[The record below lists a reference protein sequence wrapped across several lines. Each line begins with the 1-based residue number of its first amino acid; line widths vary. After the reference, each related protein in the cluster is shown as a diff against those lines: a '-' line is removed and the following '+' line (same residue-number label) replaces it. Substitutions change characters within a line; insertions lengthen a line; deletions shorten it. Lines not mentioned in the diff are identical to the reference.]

1 MKKTSLLFLTF
12 FVLVIFFWNSCNSP
26 TSADK
31 TTSSL
36 NSESSSKSSGSSGT
50 TTGTVEVTLKDNPID
65 NAKNIWITISQIKV
79 HMASPDSF
87 IVISNTEQKFD
98 LLYLKTNPTAIAQ
111 ASLEAGHYNQI
122 RMPVVLGKI
131 IFLENGKDVEY
142 ALEIPSD
149 EIKIPVQ
156 FEIKAGGT
164 TQIILDFDAEKS
176 IHVTKKGKN
185 DSYNLRPVVNVDKVN
200 IL

>member
-1 MKKTSLLFLTF
+1 MKKTNVFLFALF
-12 FVLVIFFWNSCNSP
+12 ILGIFFWNSCSSP
-26 TSADK
+26 SSTEKTGSPLSSGSA
-31 TTSSL
+31 SQ
-36 NSESSSKSSGSSGT
+36 SSGSSGT
-50 TTGTVEVTLKDNPID
+50 TTGTIQVTLKDKPLD
-65 NAKNIWITISQIKV
+65 NAKNIWITISQIRV

-87 IVISNTEQKFD
+87 IVISNTEQDFD

-111 ASLEAGHYNQI
+111 TSLQAGHYNQI
-122 RMPVVLGKI
+122 RMPVVSGKI
-131 IFLENGKDVEY
+131 VFSESGVDVEY
-142 ALEIPSD
+142 PLDVPSD

-156 FEIKAGGT
+156 FEIMNGGT

-185 DSYNLRPVVNVDKVN
+185 DSYNLRPVINVDKVN